1 MKTTNDSKVN
11 QDALAHVMIS
21 ERDRRLAMAFNN
33 LPKQPSD
40 PEVWFSKHK
49 EVIMDFL
56 APVYDKYRDLG
67 DQISKQE
74 NEMIFSDTRVSSAFP
89 LLHSFCRDV
98 FKVFRKMWDYFGEDR
113 VNLYYAYFFR
123 VVENGMYN
131 SLLGVL
137 VEGTVIFPI
146 LSILAGESD
155 GDARN
160 FWIFENVLT
169 KKEWE
174 SLQKDRKHKL
184 HSLDKTS

>member
-1 MKTTNDSKVN
+1 MKTTNDLKVN

-40 PEVWFSKHK
+40 PEVWFSIHK

-56 APVYDKYRDLG
+56 APVYDKYRNLG
-67 DQISKQE
+67 DLISKQE
-74 NEMIFSDTRVSSAFP
+74 NEMIFSDTRKSSDYP

-98 FKVFRKMWDYFGEDR
+98 FNVFRKMWDFFGDDK

-123 VVENGMYN
+123 VVENGMY
-131 SLLGVL
+131 SSQVTGLI
-137 VEGTVIFPI
+137 ECSVIYPI
-146 LSILAGESD
+146 LAILANEAD
-155 GDARN
+155 GDAKI

-169 KKEWE
+169 KREWD
-174 SLQKDRKHKL
+174 SLRNDRKNKL
-184 HSLDKTS
+184 NRLSYK